1 MSTKRTSTKAD
12 SSTYSTTRRTS
23 RRVSKRALFRTK
35 VATAVMSAVL
45 FTGSLA
51 GIAIYN
57 PAVKNEPSAPVQAQ
71 QITVFEPGGSS
82 SIVQAP
88 PPRVTAVRPL
98 VRSRGS

>member
-1 MSTKRTSTKAD
+1 VNMKTTRTKAN
-12 SSTYSTTRRTS
+12 SSTCSTTRRTR

-35 VATAVMSAVL
+35 VATVVMSAVL
-45 FTGSLA
+45 FLGSLA

-71 QITVFEPGGSS
+71 QITVFEPNGSRS
-82 SIVQAP
+82 VVLAP
-88 PPRVTAVRPL
+88 PPRVSAVRPL

>member
-1 MSTKRTSTKAD
+1 VSTKRTSTKAD

-23 RRVSKRALFRTK
+23 RRVSKRALFRAK
-35 VATAVMSAVL
+35 VATVVMSAVL
-45 FTGSLA
+45 FAGSLA

-71 QITVFEPGGSS
+71 QITVFKPGGSGS
-82 SIVQAP
+82 FVLSP